1 MASQGV
7 KYGMTYIKM
16 EVLVHC
22 LLEDSG
28 HVGTGSRSLF
38 AAVVLNVLVLAVR

>member
-7 KYGMTYIKM
+7 RYGVIYIQM
-16 EVLVHC
+16 EVLVHNV
-22 LLEDSG
+22 LKVSG

-38 AAVVLNVLVLAVR
+38 AAVVPNVLVLVVR